1 MQDTIKNRTIF
12 CKDNLIIMR
21 GINSNSIDLI
31 YLDPPFN
38 TNKVFTAPIGSSAEG
53 ASFKDIFQK
62 EDVKEVWLL
71 DLKEDKKRLYDFLI
85 AVKNLGNDYN
95 FCYLCYMAIRLMEMQ
110 RILKNTG
117 SLYLHCDPTMSH
129 YLKLLLDIIFK
140 EENFRNEIIWCY
152 SGGGRSKRDF
162 ANKHDI
168 ILRYSKSNDY
178 IFNAD
183 AVRIDYNLD
192 ASKYKSEKSWGSHKG
207 TNKSYKPNKLGKIPE
222 DHWKISP
229 INSQSKER
237 TGYPTQKPLVLMYRI
252 IEASSNKGNVVFDPF
267 CGCATTCVASEKLG
281 RQWVGID
288 VSIEAYKQVKKR
300 LAKEITPEYTR
311 PRKRS
316 QFYDRKT
323 QKKR

>member
-1 MQDTIKNRTIF
+1 MQDTIKNRTTIF

-192 ASKYKSEKSWGSHKG
+192 ASKYKSEKSWGPAIKE
-207 TNKSYKPNKLGKIPE
+207 PE
-222 DHWKISP
+222 
-229 INSQSKER
+229 
-237 TGYPTQKPLVLMYRI
+237 
-252 IEASSNKGNVVFDPF
+252 
-267 CGCATTCVASEKLG
+267 
-281 RQWVGID
+281 
-288 VSIEAYKQVKKR
+288 
-300 LAKEITPEYTR
+300 
-311 PRKRS
+311 
-316 QFYDRKT
+316 
-323 QKKR
+323 